1 MLFDCRD
8 FNSFFMQITDI
19 ADKNI
24 INIIQLNI
32 FFKSPILRSN
42 IRIDGKNAVK
52 KYAILKR
59 NFVPNNMTHPHSDDF
74 INKKAIHTNTCCVY
88 CFISTI

>member
-1 MLFDCRD
+1 MD
-8 FNSFFMQITDI
+8 
-19 ADKNI
+19 
-24 INIIQLNI
+24 I
-32 FFKSPILRSN
+32 FFELPVLKSN

-52 KYAILKR
+52 KYAILKC